1 MCLLL
6 IKDKKSESLALS
18 AAFIM
23 DLHCAENLETLQAA
37 FLTGTKSLNS
47 L

>member
-6 IKDKKSESLALS
+6 IKDNKFESLVLS

-23 DLHCAENLETLQAA
+23 DLYCAENLETLQAA
-37 FLTGTKSLNS
+37 FLAGTMSLNS

>member
-6 IKDKKSESLALS
+6 IKDKKSEALVLS
-18 AAFIM
+18 AAFVM
-23 DLHCAENLETLQAA
+23 DLYCAENLETLQTA